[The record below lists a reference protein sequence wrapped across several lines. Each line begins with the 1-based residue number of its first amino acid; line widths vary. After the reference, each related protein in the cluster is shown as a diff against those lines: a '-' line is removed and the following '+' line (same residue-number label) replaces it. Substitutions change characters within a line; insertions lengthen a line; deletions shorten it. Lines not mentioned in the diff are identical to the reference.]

1 MAPRGEDSPPGEFDD
16 YIRKLRKTDE
26 VPRSERAAYI
36 ANEILEETG
45 GDGSLRVSLVDSF
58 IASIQRVRAADRQ
71 PIVLWYGGDKV
82 ILPIVTQDIRVG
94 ALFNKRVWPGLHSAF
109 LI

>member
-58 IASIQRVRAADRQ
+58 IASIQRVRAET
-71 PIVLWYGGDKV
+71 PSGDKV
-82 ILPIVTQDIRVG
+82 LEDVVRRLQAAKLR
-94 ALFNKRVWPGLHSAF
+94 AQE
-109 LI
+109 